1 MTDGEIS
8 DDEIQRR
15 LERLIILEPYVDII
29 LQEAVYK
36 KSRNILV
43 KRWHTLI
50 VASLVLAVGITT
62 FIFGWI
68 DRISGVAK

>member
-1 MTDGEIS
+1 MTEQSLS

-15 LERLIILEPYVDII
+15 LERLVVLEPHVEVI
-29 LQEAVYK
+29 LQEAIYK